1 MFSLVKPTRP
11 ITMKV
16 KNSRMTSGRRCRKK
30 ATIWRMAGVP
40 AGVGAACRRP
50 LHIIPETWSRPVA
63 GRGAGAV
70 DPGGAVDEQGAA
82 GDHVLTRLQP
92 VQHLDHVAAADAGL
106 HLTQDEAVAVERD
119 PDTGLGAAIDQRVH
133 RHRDGPLLVADRD

>member
-30 ATIWRMAGVP
+30 ATIWRMSGVP

-50 LHIIPETWSRPVA
+50 LHVIPETWSRPEA
-63 GRGAGAV
+63 GRDARSV
-70 DPGGAVDEQGAA
+70 YPGSAVDEQGAA
-82 GDHVLTRLQP
+82 GHHVLARLQP
-92 VQHLDHVAAADAGL
+92 VRHLDHVAAADAGL
-106 HLTQDEAVAVERD
+106 HPAQDEA
-119 PDTGLGAAIDQRVH
+119 
-133 RHRDGPLLVADRD
+133 